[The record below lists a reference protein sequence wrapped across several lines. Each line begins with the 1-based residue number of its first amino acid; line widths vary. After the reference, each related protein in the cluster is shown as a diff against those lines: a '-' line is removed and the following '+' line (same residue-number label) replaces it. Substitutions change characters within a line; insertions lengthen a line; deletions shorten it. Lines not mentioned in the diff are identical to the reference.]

1 MSILDSNNFGEKI
14 YNRFPSKYRADDV
27 HTGYALKRF
36 IFATADGGFKHI
48 IDDTNGLFNL
58 IRPDTS
64 RPDVLKILYEQYGME
79 VFNGIPEE
87 YLRRFLP
94 FLADAN
100 SYRGSLTAID
110 FISTS
115 VTGIPTTTEIEA
127 NDEDNSVDV
136 TVTLE
141 LTSSVLK
148 YFPDYNQLT
157 RILENFIP
165 FYCTLYVV
173 YNYSYKDDDAF
184 HLFVGHAI
192 KFINTLYPTDIEVDE
207 DPTSDLD
214 YYCDEDDLLLVIENN
229 DLIID
234 G

>member
-1 MSILDSNNFGEKI
+1 MSILDSSIFGDKI
-14 YNRFPSKYRADDV
+14 YNKFPSKYRADDV
-27 HTGYALKRF
+27 NTGYALKRF
-36 IFATADGGFKHI
+36 IFALSEGGFKYI
-48 IDDTNGLFNL
+48 IDDTNGLLNL
-58 IRPDTS
+58 IRSDTS
-64 RPDVLKILYEQYGME
+64 RPDVLKALYEQYGME

-94 FLADAN
+94 FLADAS

-115 VTGIPTTTEIEA
+115 VTGIPTTTEIVA
-127 NDEDNSVDV
+127 NDEDNSIDV

-173 YNYSYKDDDAF
+173 YNYSYGDEDSF

-192 KFINTLYPTDIEVDE
+192 KFINTIYPTDIEVE
-207 DPTSDLD
+207 ADPTSDID
-214 YYCDEDDLLLVIENN
+214 YYGDEDDVLLSLNNN

>member
-1 MSILDSNNFGEKI
+1 MSILDSSTFGEKI
-14 YNRFPSKYRADDV
+14 YNRFPSKYKADDV
-27 HTGYALKRF
+27 YTGYALKRF
-36 IFATADGGFKHI
+36 IFTVAEGGFKYV
-48 IDDTNGLFNL
+48 IDDTNGLLNL
-58 IRPDTS
+58 VRQDTS
-64 RPDVLKILYEQYGME
+64 SPEVLKLLYEQYGME

-94 FLADAN
+94 FLADAS

-141 LTSSVLK
+141 LTRSVLK
-148 YFPDYNQLT
+148 YFPDYNQLA

-173 YNYSYKDDDAF
+173 YNYSYKDDAF

-192 KFINTLYPTDIEVDE
+192 KYIATLYPSDIEVDA
-207 DPTSDLD
+207 DPTSEID
-214 YYCDEDDLLLVIENN
+214 YYADEDGYLLSDENFN
-229 DLIID
+229 LIID
-234 G
+234 